1 MQEEQKVNKKSK
13 KAGAE
18 NAEDEA
24 KELAQRVA
32 QLEAEGGEINVLDAA
47 QLKLDSPE
55 LGK

>member
-24 KELAQRVA
+24 KELA
-32 QLEAEGGEINVLDAA
+32 
-47 QLKLDSPE
+47 
-55 LGK
+55 